1 MQLTVAN
8 ISGFTDVSGLP
19 LAAAIHSL
27 DITVVAIYMLG
38 ILGMGFFFAR
48 RNKNT
53 DHYFV
58 ASRSVKGWVLG
69 ISMLSTTISSI
80 TFLAFPAAAFALDW
94 RMVVNNLMWPVGMIL
109 AVIFFIPFF
118 RRGKATTAFEYLDNR
133 YGPLASL
140 YGAITF
146 IILEVLRMSVILYL
160 VSLALSSMTGFPVVS
175 VILVVGVVVGCYTVA
190 GGIEAVIWT
199 EVLQAFVLWGSG
211 ILCLILIVTKLSGG
225 LGQVFEV
232 GLANGKF
239 HMGDMD
245 FDLARRT
252 FWTMIML
259 GLWDSV
265 GNFTTSQHVV
275 QRYIA
280 AKSTREARKGAIL
293 AGFLCVPTW
302 LFFFFIGTAMWVYY
316 HVNPDVKVAGMQAD
330 RVLPYFMLTNF
341 PVGCTGLVVAG
352 IISAAMGALQASVNG
367 QSTVTVTN
375 IIRKHLIRGRDERFY
390 LRCARVC
397 SCVFGII
404 MILGALLFRMLPNHE
419 SVVNLQYIMS
429 SLFGGC
435 VTSFFLLGFL
445 TKRVN
450 YVASMISLLASIF
463 LNTYLLFNSLGW
475 LPESLQ
481 VTVHEYWVNMLVNFV
496 FVVIA
501 YILSAIVSRQRN
513 DIRGLTVWTVDD
525 ASRKN
530 DESLK

>member
-1 MQLTVAN
+1 MEM
-8 ISGFTDVSGLP
+8 IVSGLLVELSNSAVIP
-19 LAAAIHSL
+19 LGAAIHPL
-27 DITVVAIYMLG
+27 DIAVVAIYMLA
-38 ILGMGFFFAR
+38 IMGMGFLFAR

-58 ASRSVKGWVLG
+58 ASRSCKGWVLG

-94 RMVVNNLMWPVGMIL
+94 RMVVNNLMWPVGMVV
-109 AVIFFIPFF
+109 ACIFFIPFF

-160 VSLALSSMTGFPVVS
+160 VALALSSMTGFPVES

-199 EVLQAFVLWGSG
+199 EVVQAFLLWGAG
-211 ILCLILIVTKLSGG
+211 ILCLVLIVSKLSGG

-239 HMGDMD
+239 YMGDMN
-245 FDLARRT
+245 FDLAQRT

-259 GLWDSV
+259 GLWDSI

-316 HVNPDVKVAGMQAD
+316 HVNPDPKVASMQAD
-330 RVLPYFMLTNF
+330 RVLSYFMLTNF
-341 PVGCTGLVVAG
+341 PVGCTGLAVAG

-367 QSTVTVTN
+367 LSTVTVTN
-375 IIRKHLIRGRDERFY
+375 IMRRYVVTGREERYY
-390 LRCARVC
+390 LRCARVFA
-397 SCVFGII
+397 SAFGVV
-404 MILGALLFRMLPNHE
+404 MILGALLFNMLPNNE

-435 VTSFFLLGFL
+435 VTSFFLIGFL
-445 TKRVN
+445 TTRVN
-450 YVASMISLLASIF
+450 YTATMVSLLLSIA

-475 LPESLQ
+475 LPESLR

-496 FVVIA
+496 FIVAA
-501 YILSAIVSRQRN
+501 YLLSLILGRQRK
-513 DIRGLTVWTVDD
+513 DISGLTVWTV
-525 ASRKN
+525 N
-530 DESLK
+530 DIAPSGKTCN